1 MNLKFLKSENQLNK
15 VIKHQKQT
23 GSIVRILFVS
33 LWDEW
38 SNKIVDKLKNK
49 SDSNE
54 ELYVVNSFSM
64 PHSFVIYK
72 TQKVPSLVTLG
83 KGYSPAVVDD
93 YLPSVYNNLDI

>member
-15 VIKHQKQT
+15 VIKRQKQT
-23 GSIVRILFVS
+23 GSVVRILFVS

-38 SNKIVDKLKNK
+38 SNKLVDKLKNK
-49 SDSNE
+49 TNGND

-72 TQKVPSLVTLG
+72 TQKVPCLVTLG
-83 KGYSPAVVDD
+83 KAYSPAVVDD
-93 YLPSVYNNLDI
+93 YLPSVYSNLDI